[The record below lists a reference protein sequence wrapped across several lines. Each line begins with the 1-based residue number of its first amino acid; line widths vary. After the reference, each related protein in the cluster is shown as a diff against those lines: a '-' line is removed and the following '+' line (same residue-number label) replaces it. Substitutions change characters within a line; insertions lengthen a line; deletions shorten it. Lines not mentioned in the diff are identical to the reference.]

1 MRDIKY
7 TEEQKFMKISFPER
21 ENSLFEKED
30 YKKMKKQTLRKRL
43 AQYDKQILFLQEE
56 YRKTLLELARLEK
69 NE

>member
-1 MRDIKY
+1 
-7 TEEQKFMKISFPER
+7 
-21 ENSLFEKED
+21 
-30 YKKMKKQTLRKRL
+30 MKKQTLRKRL